1 MEDLWRHERG
11 ILAEASRDITR
22 RSAQNVRKVTRRRD
36 EIGGEFERGAAIHE
50 RNVSVGGRLSAG
62 LIFRELSVVALR
74 LGDEKAE
81 STQEELRIMA
91 STKEY
96 RDYILEQLSLV
107 PGITCRPMMG
117 EFLLYADGVLFGGIY
132 DDRLLVKKTDGNAEF
147 DMSEALPYEGAKPM
161 YLVDEV
167 DDRERL
173 KEIARVTIKG
183 LR

>member
-1 MEDLWRHERG
+1 
-11 ILAEASRDITR
+11 
-22 RSAQNVRKVTRRRD
+22 
-36 EIGGEFERGAAIHE
+36 
-50 RNVSVGGRLSAG
+50 
-62 LIFRELSVVALR
+62 
-74 LGDEKAE
+74 
-81 STQEELRIMA
+81 MA

-147 DMSEALPYEGAKPM
+147 GMSEALPYEGAKPM

-167 DDRERL
+167 DGSERL
-173 KEIARVTIKG
+173 AEIIEATKNS
-183 LR
+183 LRKA